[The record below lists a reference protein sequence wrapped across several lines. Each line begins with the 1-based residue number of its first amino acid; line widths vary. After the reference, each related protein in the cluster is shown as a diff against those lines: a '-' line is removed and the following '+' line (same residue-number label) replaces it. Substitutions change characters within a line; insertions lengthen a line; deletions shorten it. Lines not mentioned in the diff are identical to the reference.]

1 MKLRKLAALGLA
13 ATMVMGSSV
22 VTFAADTS
30 KGSQTGTGKLE
41 GTVDTEVFSVVLP
54 TTDESTFKF
63 TLDPEGLIKKTENA
77 AYSGAT
83 FGEGT
88 LFFQTDTNQYS
99 DTSKELQVV
108 NKSSVDVDVALK
120 AEVTDAGGIELN
132 ADKTF
137 EGDTSASMYLAIKS
151 GEDEVAVTS
160 DAPAEYAAT
169 VKKAPDGAYEYKYNS
184 DGQKYSYEL
193 KADADSTVDFKK
205 LTFAITGAANVNGDW
220 SKLTSAAPKI
230 TVTWDVKK
238 ADNSVP
244 SFTSD
249 NLGVIDY
256 TKGSGDNAIASIT
269 SVTAV
274 YNGKTYDALKGSS
287 AYSAATVSANKITL
301 DSRFVS
307 FFRSNPTTKMT
318 IAYVDGTGAA
328 KTVVVDVKTAE

>member
-30 KGSQTGTGKLE
+30 NGSQTGAGKLE

-54 TTDESTFKF
+54 TTDENTFKF

-108 NKSSVDVDVALK
+108 NKSSVNVDVALK
-120 AEVTDAGGIELN
+120 AEVTADGIELN

-160 DAPAEYAAT
+160 DAAAEYAAT
-169 VKKAPDGAYEYKYNS
+169 VKKAPDNAYEYKYNS
-184 DGQKYSYEL
+184 SKKTYSYEL
-193 KADADSTVDFKK
+193 KADADSTVEFEK

-220 SKLTSAAPKI
+220 SSLASATPGI

-269 SVTAV
+269 SVTAT
-274 YNGKTYDALKGSS
+274 YNGRAYDALKGSS

-307 FFRSNPTTKMT
+307 FFSANPTTKMT
-318 IAYVDGTGAA
+318 ISYVDGTGVA

>member
-30 KGSQTGTGKLE
+30 NGSQTGEGKLE
-41 GTVDTEVFSVVLP
+41 GTVDTEVFSVVIP
-54 TTDESTFKF
+54 TTDENTFKF

-108 NKSSVDVDVALK
+108 NKSSVNVDVALK
-120 AEVTDAGGIELN
+120 AEVTAEGIKIN

-160 DAPAEYAAT
+160 DAAAEYAAT
-169 VKKAPDGAYEYKYNS
+169 VKKAPDEAYEYKYDS
-184 DGQKYSYEL
+184 SSQTYSYEL
-193 KADADSTVDFKK
+193 KDDADSTVEFEK

-220 SKLTSAAPKI
+220 STLASATPSI

-307 FFRSNPTTKMT
+307 FFSANPTTKMT

-328 KTVVVDVKTAE
+328 KTVVVDVKTAK

>member
-30 KGSQTGTGKLE
+30 NGSQTGAGKLE

-54 TTDESTFKF
+54 TTDENTFKF

-108 NKSSVDVDVALK
+108 NKSSVNVDVALK
-120 AEVTDAGGIELN
+120 AEVTADGIELN

-160 DAPAEYAAT
+160 DAAAEYAAT
-169 VKKAPDGAYEYKYNS
+169 VKKAPDNAYEYKYDS
-184 DGQKYSYEL
+184 SKKTYSYEL
-193 KADADSTVDFKK
+193 KADADSTVEFEK

-220 SKLTSAAPKI
+220 SSLASATPGI

-249 NLGVIDY
+249 NLGIIDY

-269 SVTAV
+269 SVTAT
-274 YNGKTYDALKGSS
+274 YNGRAYDALKGSS

-307 FFRSNPTTKMT
+307 FFSANPTTKMT
-318 IAYVDGTGAA
+318 ISYVDGTGVA